1 MRTET
6 GWALSDNS
14 WLSEASVQRRR
25 GGGSTLQAA
34 EARTAV
40 ATSCAARR
48 QAVTTAEQTGWHCR
62 ELLSPSRTAR
72 HYLKLSGGSH
82 KGCRMAQV
90 PHFHSKEQLLSA
102 LHAGVASLNVE
113 YAACTEPQEL
123 CIRVRQPDGNMA
135 VVATVSVQPPQTRK
149 KRRAPDGEP
158 LGGYHGHLLFKRPET
173 GAVTRL
179 KNILEGDANLLA
191 AVWAAHGTSRSGAAI
206 THKSYLAESLAD
218 KAWATLSEEDKSPWH
233 IAAETSK
240 RHLTAVDWSELE
252 GALDECEGFTRF
264 LTTLTALG
272 NPVRTHEHKET
283 DHEASKK
290 HGLLDLDD

>member
-1 MRTET
+1 M
-6 GWALSDNS
+6 
-14 WLSEASVQRRR
+14 
-25 GGGSTLQAA
+25 
-34 EARTAV
+34 AR
-40 ATSCAARR
+40 
-48 QAVTTAEQTGWHCR
+48 
-62 ELLSPSRTAR
+62 
-72 HYLKLSGGSH
+72 
-82 KGCRMAQV
+82 V
-90 PHFHSKEQLLSA
+90 PHFHCKEQLLSA
-102 LHAGVASLNVE
+102 LHAAVTSLNAD
-113 YAACTEPQEL
+113 YAACTEPTQL
-123 CIRVRQPDGNMA
+123 ALRVRLPDGSMSIL
-135 VVATVSVQPPQTRK
+135 ATVSVQPPQPK
-149 KRRAPDGEP
+149 KRRRSPNGEE

-173 GAVTRL
+173 GAVARIKQL
-179 KNILEGDANLLA
+179 LEDDANLMA
-191 AVWAAHGTSRSGAAI
+191 AVWAAHGKSRTGAAI

-272 NPVRTHEHKET
+272 NPVGTHEHKET